1 MVAGIGERD
10 VSDEPFMLDE
20 TPPLMSAEQARD
32 VARHYKGLADHM
44 RRLGARGDV
53 TLLERQSN
61 WWLAFAL
68 VLAKTKET

>member
-1 MVAGIGERD
+1 
-10 VSDEPFMLDE
+10 
-20 TPPLMSAEQARD
+20 LMSAEQARD

-68 VLAKTKET
+68 VLAKTKEA